1 MPTVW
6 LISFLSSMSGLF
18 VAAIMQNRRF
28 DSMFLRWDALHY
40 QNLMRSG
47 YLHELPMLNGKIV
60 ANRNAFFPGFPAI
73 SRVFDEVLPGN
84 EVASGLILNLAIS
97 LAVYF
102 VFYKALELVCEK
114 SKARMTMM
122 LFAFFPGAYI
132 FFWFYAETLAVF
144 FIVCAFYYLLQKNIW
159 YSAMFVGLATAT
171 RPNAVPFILMVP
183 IFLIATNF
191 SKDTVT
197 KYKDLSLKILLTFS
211 ISISGFASFMLYLWQ
226 ITKIKDVWFR
236 IEREGWG
243 ESTAPFKRLGIIF
256 SEIMSAEKPFNNLM
270 LIIYA
275 LLGLGIAICGFLYV
289 KKMNYS
295 PLSLA
300 CYIPCLLVI
309 LLALSNNV
317 SPASPRFYVMAA
329 PIFLSFSAIIPSRYL
344 KVSLPIL
351 LFLMSVSSAFFT
363 FASNVA

>member
-1 MPTVW
+1 
-6 LISFLSSMSGLF
+6 
-18 VAAIMQNRRF
+18 
-28 DSMFLRWDALHY
+28 
-40 QNLMRSG
+40 
-47 YLHELPMLNGKIV
+47 
-60 ANRNAFFPGFPAI
+60 
-73 SRVFDEVLPGN
+73 
-84 EVASGLILNLAIS
+84 
-97 LAVYF
+97 
-102 VFYKALELVCEK
+102 
-114 SKARMTMM
+114 
-122 LFAFFPGAYI
+122 
-132 FFWFYAETLAVF
+132 
-144 FIVCAFYYLLQKNIW
+144 
-159 YSAMFVGLATAT
+159 MFVGLATVT
-171 RPNAVPFILMVP
+171 RPNAAPFILMVP
-183 IFLIATNF
+183 IFLIATNI
-191 SKDTVT
+191 SKESVT
-197 KYKDLSLKILLTFS
+197 KYKNLSLKILLTFS

-226 ITKIKDVWFR
+226 ITKIKDAWLR

-256 SEIMSAEKPFNNLM
+256 SEIVSAEKPFNNLM

-275 LLGLGIAICGFLYV
+275 LFGIGIAICGYLYV

-300 CYIPCLLVI
+300 CYIPCLFVI

-344 KVSLPIL
+344 KTSLPIL